1 MKRKE
6 LLNAA
11 TCVYPHNEDIDTV
24 LAKSAIIMS
33 GDEQY
38 LNINLFYNGELKAQY
53 FTGTPERSYAT
64 YMDGKWTTNSI
75 INISRKIKGDNLLRG
90 NDFWYLNHGFEYDT
104 ERDRKIAENYL
115 GRSLNHWEEC
125 CRTEKSQTALE
136 RKEQRIAKLMD
147 TVPLIPKEVE
157 QWVLNDVFP
166 DNFLFTEQAKERN
179 IYHCTACGKKSWR
192 KKPFKHGEKISC
204 PKCGKLVKV
213 EKKRKIIIRKDAVIL
228 LQIINNNTWVER
240 QFKVVCTWRNN
251 EKTLEM
257 FEETRALVP
266 AGCTYGKLYYG
277 TQYNANELD
286 QEFWDKKQFNK
297 AFVNSYLYPGNL
309 TELLPFIGLERRG
322 MEILALRNQKFDVNK
337 FILTAS
343 KRPWYENMA
352 KNGFMQLLVD
362 VIKVDRW
369 WGEPKDIFCLEGRSV
384 QAFLQLDAY
393 RVTRLKN
400 INGGLNVLEWLRYE
414 QKMRNNGS
422 HIKMTDE
429 TLSYLSQKKISLHDC
444 EDILKEL
451 GSVNRMVNYMKK
463 QTIAPSRFLTIW
475 RDYLHMAS
483 AEGLDLT
490 DDIVRLPKDLKGKH
504 DELVG
509 LRNIRLMEKRKK
521 EEEEKFRK
529 LDASIKKYYPM
540 VTRYEWEDKEYKVIP
555 AAKCEELILESRQLH
570 HCVGT
575 SSDYMKKMAEGRS
588 WILFL
593 RKKINLEESYYTIEL
608 DMQTK
613 EIKQWYSTFD
623 RQPDKKTVSKVLK
636 HWLNDVVRN
645 HELRT

>member
-24 LAKSAIIMS
+24 LAKSAIIIND
-33 GDEQY
+33 DEQY

-53 FTGTPERSYAT
+53 FTSTSEYFYASY
-64 YMDGKWTTNSI
+64 MNGKWTTNSI
-75 INISRKIKGDNLLRG
+75 VNISRSIKGENVVRG
-90 NDFWYLNHGFEYDT
+90 ADFWYLNHGFEYDT
-104 ERDRKIAENYL
+104 EKDRKIAEKYM
-115 GRSLNHWEEC
+115 GGSLIYWEER
-125 CRTEKSQTALE
+125 CRRRKSQTALE
-136 RKEQRIAKLMD
+136 RKEQRIAKLMN
-147 TVPLIPKEVE
+147 TVPMVPEEVE

-179 IYHCTACGKKSWR
+179 IYHCTACGIKSWR

-204 PKCGKLVKV
+204 PKCKKLVKV
-213 EKKRKIIIRKDAVIL
+213 EKKRKIIIGKDTVIL

-240 QFKVVCTWRNN
+240 QFKVVCKWQNN
-251 EKTLEM
+251 KKNLEM
-257 FEETRALVP
+257 FEEIRALVP

-277 TQYNANELD
+277 TQSAADELE
-286 QEFWDKKQFNK
+286 QEFWDKNQLNK

-322 MEILALRNQKFDVNK
+322 MEILALKNQKFDVNK

-343 KRPWYENMA
+343 KRPWYEYMV
-352 KNGFMQLLVD
+352 KNGFTQLIAD
-362 VIKVDRW
+362 VIKVYGW
-369 WGEPKDIFCLEGRSV
+369 WGEPKNIFCLEGRSV
-384 QAFLQLDAY
+384 QDFLKLDGY
-393 RVTRLKN
+393 RVSRLKN
-400 INGGLNVLEWLRYE
+400 INGGLNALEWLQYE
-414 QKMRNNGS
+414 QKARNSGL
-422 HIKMTDE
+422 HVKMTDE

-444 EDILKEL
+444 EGILKEL

-463 QTIAPSRFLTIW
+463 QTIAPSRFLTTW
-475 RDYLHMAS
+475 RDYLHMAF

-490 DDIVRLPKDLKGKH
+490 DDIVRLPKDLKARH

-521 EEEEKFRK
+521 EEDEKYRK
-529 LDASIKKYYPM
+529 LNARIEKYYPM

-575 SSDYMKKMAEGRS
+575 SSVYMDKMAEGKS